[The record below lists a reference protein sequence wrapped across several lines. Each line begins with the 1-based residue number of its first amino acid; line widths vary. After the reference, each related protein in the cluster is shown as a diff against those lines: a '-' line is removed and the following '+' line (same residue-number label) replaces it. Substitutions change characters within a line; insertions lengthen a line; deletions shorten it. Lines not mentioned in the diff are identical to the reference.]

1 MNKCDLNSR
10 WINTE
15 VEFTWDDE
23 LQQLIEV
30 SSEGYCYDGDMAW
43 LQCGPNQTYVDGQC
57 VDNDTGTNPGTPDPP
72 AFTYKHQPH
81 SVQQAQYSYG
91 YSVDENLII
100 PSIIS
105 YEEKE
110 HGFISMVCR
119 CEGDINDTDSCITQ
133 QETCVIWQV
142 YDISDNDSE
151 YYLPY
156 SGTSY
161 IQSPSNYAQYSDENI
176 IDYVCSSEYNI
187 LMATDG
193 GGYNWPT
200 AATPCL
206 TMSSNTCIKK
216 NDLLIAIDY
225 TDPAFGDIN
234 NWWGSGLTDAGST
247 EAVMYGYISDYWY
260 GVMNGG
266 GFQHPDETFDENE
279 NDISGTPKTCYDVFG
294 GDSFSKGRYRM
305 YYIDYHSNGW
315 RISQP
320 FKMIS
325 QSPIVTNIS
334 GAVDLPGWV
343 AKYDFTNVDGG
354 YPIIETSNYSTNT
367 CEAMG
372 AGGCGS
378 TDGSCPPIGQYL
390 QDNQRSMF
398 IFDDNADES
407 HPHSPLNPSIISMHT
422 SIQHRTKG
430 YIRGEYNNI
439 TSNADYYQGHMELS
453 KTGQKTFEGGQI
465 PDDLSDTGSYDFVQL
480 ASNGLGDSEW
490 PYLKFGGSSGNCTH
504 SSEDIIFVCCTEAE
518 KFQTGNNTITIEAF
532 DPQDQTMQVF
542 INPTAEFT
550 DLEGNLSVT
559 DLYIYVG
566 QIDGDGSIESTHYF
580 SMPGTYKA
588 KVKVEDSDMNQSEIK
603 EYEFTLG
610 GEVLGTLGCTDENAC
625 NPCDNECDIEDGSCI
640 YQVQY
645 YQDSD
650 GDGTADNVG
659 TVNEPVG
666 VTCGE
671 PVCQSLIEDGSIE
684 TPISTFFYID
694 ENGNGQYDEGEIIVP
709 ESTTGAVEGTSEC
722 IPPVAGVDF
731 PYDECTG
738 SYDECVVCNGGG
750 PTHACCDGTM
760 VCDVS
765 TCTHTLDNQDP
776 QECCENTTETII
788 CYCDEDGDF
797 HYEGTSIEVGF
808 PGGYCNPVC
817 SDYAEYCYLVD
828 DEYWGEAVDE
838 DGIPYPETLGCTHTY
853 ACNYNPAA
861 TQDANN
867 ECIYP
872 TGLNLYCETVYDN
885 GDGNGGV
892 TITYPDIELVGGYNG
907 TDAELSFIFDSIS
920 YPFQDDFYVWES
932 EQDFFNILNAS
943 YIPGDESGG
952 FTEFDTTLLWY
963 SGYQYPLRM
972 RFVNNTWNVVEGTL
986 IDFVNKKGF
995 AIKFWVNKPGVIKWT
1010 LPEN

>member
-1 MNKCDLNSR
+1 LNKCDLNSR

-57 VDNDTGTNPGTPDPP
+57 VDNDTGDDDDDPPSDPP

-81 SVQQAQYSYG
+81 YVQQAQYSYG
-91 YSVDENLII
+91 YFVDENLII

-105 YEEKE
+105 YEEKK

-161 IQSPSNYAQYSDENI
+161 IQSPSNYTQYSNENI
-176 IDYVCSSEYNI
+176 IDYVCSSVYDI
-187 LMATDG
+187 LMETDG
-193 GGYNWPT
+193 IGNDWPSV
-200 AATPCL
+200 ATPCL

-216 NDLLIAIDY
+216 DDLLTAIEY

-247 EAVMYGYISDYWY
+247 EEEMYGDISDYWY

-266 GFQHPDETFDENE
+266 GFED
-279 NDISGTPKTCYDVFG
+279 TCYDVFG
-294 GDSFSKGRYRM
+294 ANSFSKGRYRM
-305 YYIDYHSNGW
+305 YYLDYHSNIW
-315 RISQP
+315 RVSQP
-320 FKMIS
+320 FKMIPENPVITS
-325 QSPIVTNIS
+325 IS
-334 GAVDLPGWV
+334 GIEKSGWV
-343 AKYDFTNVDGG
+343 AKYDFTNVDGYG
-354 YPIIETSNYSTNT
+354 STETSGYSSNT
-367 CEAMG
+367 CEDMG
-372 AGGCGS
+372 AGGCGN
-378 TDGSCPPIGQYL
+378 TVGSCPPIAQYL

-398 IFDDNADES
+398 IFDDNDDVS
-407 HPHSPLNPSIISMHT
+407 HPHSPLYPSIVFNQGYLADNTRGTIEGQIHIIS
-422 SIQHRTKG
+422 G
-430 YIRGEYNNI
+430 YLNQVWNQ
-439 TSNADYYQGHMELS
+439 TELELQ
-453 KTGQKTFEGGQI
+453 KTGQKTFVGGQI
-465 PDDLSDTGSYDFVQL
+465 PDDLNDTESYSFVQL
-480 ASNGLGDSEW
+480 RDGGLGDNEW
-490 PYLKFGGSSGNCTH
+490 PYLMLNDYNDNCNH
-504 SSEDIIFVCCTEAE
+504 SSEDIIFVCCTEADIP
-518 KFQTGNNTITIEAF
+518 QTGNNTITIEAF

-542 INPTAEFT
+542 INPKAEFT

-625 NPCDNECDIEDGSCI
+625 NPCDNECDINDGSCI
-640 YQVQY
+640 YPVQY

-659 TVNEPVG
+659 TVNEPAG

-671 PVCQSLIEDGSIE
+671 PVCQSLIADGSIE
-684 TPISTFFYID
+684 IPTSTFYFID
-694 ENGNGQYDEGEIIVP
+694 NGGDGDFTPANSGTGFLGDIIVS
-709 ESTTGAVEGTSEC
+709 EGTAGAVEGTSVC
-722 IPPVAGVDF
+722 IPLVAGVDF

-738 SYDECVVCNGGG
+738 SYDECGVCNGGG
-750 PTHACCDGTM
+750 ATYECCDGTM
-760 VCDVS
+760 VCDSS
-765 TCTHTLDNQDP
+765 TCTNTLDNQNP
-776 QECCENTTETII
+776 QECCENTTEEII

-797 HYEGTSIEVGF
+797 YYEEPTISV
-808 PGGYCNPVC
+808 GGYCFPVC

-828 DEYWGEAVDE
+828 DDHWSEAVDE

-872 TGLNLYCETVYDN
+872 AGLDEYCQTIYGS
-885 GDGNGGV
+885 GDENGGV
-892 TITYPDIELVGGYNG
+892 EITYPDIALMGG
-907 TDAELSFIFDSIS
+907 FDIDNPYALFPPDVIS
-920 YPFQDDFYVWES
+920 YPFQDDFYDWGS
-932 EQDFFNILNAS
+932 EQDFFDIIDNS
-943 YIPGDESGG
+943 YYPADG
-952 FTEFDTTLLWY
+952 TT
-963 SGYQYPLRM
+963 G
-972 RFVNNTWNVVEGTL
+972 FVNGDTIYIWYERNISPWILDYNVDHWVTAQGSYEEFITKRGFSLLLKINKNGT
-986 IDFVNKKGF
+986 IT
-995 AIKFWVNKPGVIKWT
+995 WT
-1010 LPEN
+1010 LPT